1 MIITAG
7 QGGKNRFPLS
17 FLYFRW
23 DFVPEKV
30 YTAQNYLLSGEENN
44 TNTLWN
50 RLIQFNTKNNKGTS
64 QHYLIY
70 SWSFCN
76 MFSLIHSS
84 YLFQGNIQQ
93 QLVYSVIYNLSSIKK
108 HFFATEVF
116 LLIPP
121 GNINISRS
129 DEGQS
134 LPNGLTVF
142 IISVKKNHNRLSLLG
157 WVSRKEHLDQC
168 NHAICF
174 FIKTTA

>member
-1 MIITAG
+1 
-7 QGGKNRFPLS
+7 
-17 FLYFRW
+17 
-23 DFVPEKV
+23 
-30 YTAQNYLLSGEENN
+30 
-44 TNTLWN
+44 
-50 RLIQFNTKNNKGTS
+50 
-64 QHYLIY
+64 
-70 SWSFCN
+70 

-93 QLVYSVIYNLSSIKK
+93 QLVYSVIYNLSSIKN

-157 WVSRKEHLDQC
+157 
-168 NHAICF
+168 
-174 FIKTTA
+174 